1 MESKL
6 ELGRSGLGRGR
17 GRSDGGG
24 LSGGRASRLD
34 WGGSD
39 LGGDTLRLAS
49 PGLHCLYSLHRLDG
63 NWPELTGSA
72 GLGRCCQSEGIMIES
87 RGDRCGA
94 GSGLGL
100 VLTKRLEYE
109 ESIRW
114 LIGSW
119 LSCGS
124 GGRGGGCLGCLGSRS
139 RSRSGL
145 WGGGNLGDVEGLE
158 VELDGSSGDGLH
170 CGGGLGLGPG
180 QLRGPGRSGGEGGD
194 GEGGQ
199 GRGGGGQAAL
209 GSRLVLDVEALASH
223 LLLEARLKCP
233 GVLVEGDGA

>member
-1 MESKL
+1 
-6 ELGRSGLGRGR
+6 
-17 GRSDGGG
+17 
-24 LSGGRASRLD
+24 
-34 WGGSD
+34 
-39 LGGDTLRLAS
+39 
-49 PGLHCLYSLHRLDG
+49 
-63 NWPELTGSA
+63 
-72 GLGRCCQSEGIMIES
+72 MIES
-87 RGDRCGA
+87 RGDRGGA

-114 LIGSW
+114 LIGNW

-124 GGRGGGCLGCLGSRS
+124 RGRGGSCLG
-139 RSRSGL
+139 
-145 WGGGNLGDVEGLE
+145 GGGNLGNVEGLE
-158 VELDGSSGDGLH
+158 VELDGSGGDGLH